1 MLEYSMRQGSLK
13 EDNTDALFSLVTRG
27 NLISALIVG
36 RLENMIDNKFYF
48 LIFLELFLKI

>member
-1 MLEYSMRQGSLK
+1 MRQGSLK